1 MKCELAQQQIVLMMY
16 GELDDEV
23 AIPLERHLAECTA
36 CRGELSALEAME
48 GELALLPVVEPTP
61 NLVAQSRM
69 RLDDALDA
77 EGPHG
82 FTTRLRAGFFRWT
95 GFVQSAPA
103 LAVLLLG
110 VGFIGGDFTF
120 RYREVHRPAP
130 IVLTNPTHG
139 SVANISSITQT
150 PDSELVQ
157 VNYNRVVPETME
169 GSLDSPEIRKLLL
182 IGMNAGTSEG
192 VRADSVSLLANEC
205 RVGHECGASDD
216 GKGIRGALLVS
227 LRYDRDPG
235 VRMKALEGLRRY
247 VDQDQRVRDAVLEA
261 LMHDASANVRRT
273 AVGMLAPVQSDSSV
287 RQVLRTVST
296 QDDNAS
302 IRTASFEALRGTG
315 DLQ

>member
-1 MKCELAQQQIVLMMY
+1 MVY
-16 GELDDEV
+16 GELDDEF

-36 CRGELSALEAME
+36 CRSELGALDAME
-48 GELALLPVVEPTP
+48 TDLALLPVAEPTP
-61 NLVAQSRM
+61 NLLTQSRM

-82 FTTRLRAGFFRWT
+82 FTTRLRAGFFRWA
-95 GFVQSAPA
+95 GFLQSAPA

-110 VGFIGGDFTF
+110 VGFIGGDATF
-120 RYREVHRPAP
+120 RYREVRRPAP
-130 IVLTNPTHG
+130 IVLLDPTHG
-139 SVANISSITQT
+139 AVANISSITQT

-157 VNYNRVVPETME
+157 VKYNRVVPETME
-169 GSLDSPEIRKLLL
+169 GSLDSPEIRKLLM
-182 IGMNAGTSEG
+182 IGMNAGTSQG
-192 VRADSVSLLANEC
+192 VRTDSVALLANEC

-235 VRMKALEGLRRY
+235 VRLKALNGLERY
-247 VDQDQRVRDAVLEA
+247 INQDQRVRDAVLES
-261 LMHDASANVRRT
+261 LMHDSSANVRK
-273 AVGMLAPVQSDSSV
+273 AAIGMLVPVQSDASV

-296 QDDNAS
+296 QDENPYIRNAS
-302 IRTASFEALRGTG
+302 YEALQSTA